1 MVAPRAV
8 AQPSVHHHP
17 SAGLGIVPRN
27 RHIESMNRLSNRGP
41 LAARIRSLQQ
51 QDLPV
56 HAVREQCDTRSAKP
70 LAEYWMFLRELAR
83 APLRTAALAP
93 SSEALASLMVSE
105 IDPQAGLVVEL
116 GPGTGRITEALL
128 ARGVPQEQLI
138 VVEANPR
145 FARLLRRRFPRA
157 LVRGDKAEWLASDP
171 LPGAAEVSAVIS
183 GLPLPALGPFAQAR
197 ILRDWY
203 ATLPRVQGFYQFTY
217 APVSPVAPVRLSA
230 WGLESERLGSVMLN
244 MPPATVYRFRRH
256 RAAEHR
262 WR

>member
-1 MVAPRAV
+1 MHAV
-8 AQPSVHHHP
+8 
-17 SAGLGIVPRN
+17 LE
-27 RHIESMNRLSNRGP
+27 RHDAS
-41 LAARIRSLQQ
+41 AAR
-51 QDLPV
+51 
-56 HAVREQCDTRSAKP
+56 P

-83 APLRTAALAP
+83 APFRTAALAP
-93 SSEALASLMVSE
+93 SSEALSALMVSE
-105 IDPQAGLVVEL
+105 IDPHAGVVVEL

-145 FARLLRRRFPRA
+145 FARLLKRRFPRV

-203 ATLPRVQGFYQFTY
+203 ATLPRAQGFYQFTY
-217 APVSPVAPVRLSA
+217 APVSPVAPVRLGN
-230 WGLESERLGSVMLN
+230 WGLESERLGTVMLN
-244 MPPATVYRFRRH
+244 MPPATVYRFRRR
-256 RAAEHR
+256 RAGDHR